1 MGQYDLSG
9 YGEYEYDRAKRNNK
23 LVLVTYYAD
32 DLTSSWD
39 NR

>member
-9 YGEYEYDRAKRNNK
+9 YDESEFDKAKCKNK
-23 LVLVTYYAD
+23 LVLIAHYAD